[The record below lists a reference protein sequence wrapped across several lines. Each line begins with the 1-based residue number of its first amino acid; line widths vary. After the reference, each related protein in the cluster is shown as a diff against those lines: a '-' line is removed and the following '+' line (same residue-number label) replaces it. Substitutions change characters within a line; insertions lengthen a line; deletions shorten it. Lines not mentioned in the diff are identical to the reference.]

1 MNKDQVKGTAKTI
14 AGKVQQKT
22 GKLTRSKTQQAKGLA
37 KQVAGK
43 VQKGYGDAR
52 QTADK
57 ADKAER
63 ERYR

>member
-1 MNKDQVKGTAKTI
+1 MNKDQVKGTAKDI
-14 AGKVQQKT
+14 AGKVQYTT
-22 GKLTRSKTQQAKGLA
+22 GKLTRRKTQQAKGLA

-43 VQKGYGDAR
+43 AQKGDGDAR
-52 QTADK
+52 DT